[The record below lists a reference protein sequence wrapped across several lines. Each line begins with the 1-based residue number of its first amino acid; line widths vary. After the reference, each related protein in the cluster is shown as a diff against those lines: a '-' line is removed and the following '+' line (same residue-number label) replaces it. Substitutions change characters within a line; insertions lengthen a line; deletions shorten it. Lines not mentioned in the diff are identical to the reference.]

1 MGVLIPEA
9 AGIRGNL
16 IGKDHLSVVTSKFD
30 LKVDQVNVQTAE
42 IFLKYFIYQEC
53 ISGDIINLFLG
64 CKVQRQRIVAVD
76 ERISQIIVLVAEFQG
91 GAFEL

>member
-30 LKVDQVNVQTAE
+30 LKVDQVNVQ
-42 IFLKYFIYQEC
+42 KY
-53 ISGDIINLFLG
+53 S
-64 CKVQRQRIVAVD
+64 
-76 ERISQIIVLVAEFQG
+76 
-91 GAFEL
+91 